1 MVQQSLEFLNGV
13 FTPIALFVMLVLA
26 PFLHLWVGQ
35 EIAIASAPVGRVL
48 IIGVWLVGQAS
59 VTRIMIQSQINPATA
74 ARIGVVQLPF
84 FVTALWFGIAH
95 FGPIGAASVVVLRS
109 LADYGL
115 LLWTSRIHARPIAA
129 DMLMHLAFL
138 IAGLGVAF
146 VIDPIEY
153 PLQSIAA
160 AFVIS
165 ALNSGC
171 SILTRPALRSMAR
184 SFVHELNVRLK
195 RRVKSTV

>member
-1 MVQQSLEFLNGV
+1 
-13 FTPIALFVMLVLA
+13 
-26 PFLHLWVGQ
+26 
-35 EIAIASAPVGRVL
+35 
-48 IIGVWLVGQAS
+48 
-59 VTRIMIQSQINPATA
+59 
-74 ARIGVVQLPF
+74 VQLPF

-115 LLWTSRIHARPIAA
+115 LLWISRIHARPIAA

-138 IAGLGVAF
+138 VAGLGVAF

-160 AFVIS
+160 AFVI
-165 ALNSGC
+165 AGLNCCC
-171 SILTRPALRSMAR
+171 SLLTRPALRSMAR

>member
-1 MVQQSLEFLNGV
+1 M
-13 FTPIALFVMLVLA
+13 
-26 PFLHLWVGQ
+26 
-35 EIAIASAPVGRVL
+35 GRIL

-74 ARIGVVQLPF
+74 ARIGLVQLPF

-109 LADYGL
+109 LVDYGL
-115 LLWTSRIHARPIAA
+115 LLWISRIHARPVAA

-146 VIDPIEY
+146 VTDPIEY

-165 ALNSGC
+165 ALNCCC
-171 SILTRPALRSMAR
+171 SLLMRPALRSMAR